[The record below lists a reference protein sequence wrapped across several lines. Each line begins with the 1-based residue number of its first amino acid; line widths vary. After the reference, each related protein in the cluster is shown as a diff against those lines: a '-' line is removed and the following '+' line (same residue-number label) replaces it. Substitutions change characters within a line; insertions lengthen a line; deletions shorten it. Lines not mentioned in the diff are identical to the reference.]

1 MLALPA
7 RYRFKWCGG
16 MWSGVTVEY
25 RVTYDPVADALY
37 VRVRDGE
44 VADTVEVAEGV
55 IVDLDREGRVLG
67 IEILGYSKSEID
79 LDEIVKRGVEA
90 VVVLK

>member
-1 MLALPA
+1 M
-7 RYRFKWCGG
+7 
-16 MWSGVTVEY
+16 
-25 RVTYDPVADALY
+25 ADALY

-79 LDEIVKRGVEA
+79 LDEIIKRGVEA